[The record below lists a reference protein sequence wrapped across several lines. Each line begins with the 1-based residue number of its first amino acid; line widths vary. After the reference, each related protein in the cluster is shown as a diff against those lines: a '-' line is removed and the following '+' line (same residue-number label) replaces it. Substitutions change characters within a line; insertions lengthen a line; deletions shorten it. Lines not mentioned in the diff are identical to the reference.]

1 MNRREFIA
9 ALGGAATAVWPLT
22 ALAQQSGR
30 APVIGFLSNG
40 SAARSAETLGE
51 FVYGLRELG
60 YIEGRQ
66 ITIVVR
72 WAEGHSERLPEF
84 AAELVRLGVDVIVAA
99 PTQSVRVA
107 QQATRTIPIVMAN
120 SADPVRFGFVESLAR
135 PAGNITGLSNQA
147 ADIGTKQLALLKEM
161 VPAARRVAVLINPRN
176 PSHDRWRDDQG
187 PAAQLGMSLE
197 PVEAVS
203 DAAFDGVDRA
213 LAAIERRRPDALL
226 VLGDGLFLNRRE
238 RITEWAA
245 ANRVPALYLSRD
257 DVEAG
262 GLMSYGAS
270 LRANFRRAA
279 TYVDKILKGA
289 KPGDLPVEQPIKFE
303 FVINLKTAKALGLA
317 VPPSLIARADEV
329 IE

>member
-1 MNRREFIA
+1 MQRREFMTL
-9 ALGGAATAVWPLT
+9 LGGAAAWPFTA
-22 ALAQQSGR
+22 R
-30 APVIGFLSNG
+30 AAAGARPVIGFLSGG

-51 FVYGLRELG
+51 FVQGLQQLG
-60 YIEGRQ
+60 YVEGGQ
-66 ITIVVR
+66 IAILAR

-84 AAELVRLGVDVIVAA
+84 AAELVHLGVDVIVAS
-99 PTQSVRVA
+99 PTQSVGVA

-120 SADPVRFGFVESLAR
+120 CADPVRFGFVESLAH
-135 PAGNITGLSNQA
+135 PGGNITGLSNQA
-147 ADIGTKQLALLKEM
+147 ADIGSKQLALLKKM
-161 VPAARRVAVLINPRN
+161 VPAAQRVAVLINPRN

-203 DAAFDGVDRA
+203 DAASDGLDRA
-213 LAAIERRRPDALL
+213 LAAMERRLPDAL
-226 VLGDGLFLNRRE
+226 VVFGDGLFLNRRQ
-238 RITEWAA
+238 RIIEWAA

-270 LRANFRRAA
+270 LRANYRRAA

-289 KPGDLPVEQPIKFE
+289 KPADLPVEQPTKFE
-303 FVINLKTAKALGLA
+303 FVINLKTAKTLGLT
-317 VPPSLIARADEV
+317 VPPSLLATADGV